1 MCANITN
8 SINNKIKVVNTES
21 LNFRKGPSTEYEIIQ
36 QNYYS
41 NAFVNGRRRLK

>member
-21 LNFRKGPSTEYEIIQ
+21 LNFRKCPSTEYEIIQ
-36 QNYYS
+36 
-41 NAFVNGRRRLK
+41 